1 LDKKFLTNVK
11 VFVEELLSTKSLIKN
26 LKKVNQRHLLCSD
39 FSDFLRNIF
48 QKFSTDHFNL
58 SLSWFDSSAEIHFA
72 KAHKEAYEF
81 YMKNMTKVITNK
93 YLRKYIS
100 AFHHVIVFSSW
111 SGLILNCRVYEI
123 KLVFYEW
130 GKGLGSVA

>member
-1 LDKKFLTNVK
+1 MDKKFLNNVK

-39 FSDFLRNIF
+39 LTDFLKNNF
-48 QKFSTDHFNL
+48 QKFSTDHSNL

-81 YMKNMTKVITNK
+81 YMKNMTKVITSKFKKK
-93 YLRKYIS
+93 YKCFSDDKKSLIRK
-100 AFHHVIVFSSW
+100 FKIVQ
-111 SGLILNCRVYEI
+111 L
-123 KLVFYEW
+123 
-130 GKGLGSVA
+130 